1 MKKWPKKLWI
11 WILSG
16 LGVILGSCS
25 LFHRESPSCVYGPP
39 KLYGPPSPESPYDL
53 EELYGPPAPE
63 VEPDSINENVEEP
76 VEFEIEAP
84 EDLNSN
90 D

>member
-16 LGVILGSCS
+16 LGIILGGCS
-25 LFHRESPSCVYGPP
+25 LFHKDSPTCVYGPP
-39 KLYGPPSPESPYDL
+39 KLYGPPAPESPYDL

-63 VEPDSINENVEEP
+63 YDADSSEIRIEEVEE
-76 VEFEIEAP
+76 IDLP
-84 EDLNSN
+84 EPPSD
-90 D
+90 